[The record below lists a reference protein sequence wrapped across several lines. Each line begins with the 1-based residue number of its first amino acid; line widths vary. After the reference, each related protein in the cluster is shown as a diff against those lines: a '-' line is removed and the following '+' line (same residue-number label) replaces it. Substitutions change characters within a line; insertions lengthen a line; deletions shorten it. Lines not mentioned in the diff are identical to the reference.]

1 MTKDTLFKAVC
12 GAVGAVVGAVVG
24 YFTGAHRG
32 RKKGYSE
39 AMERY
44 LEANTGLDEEPAPSP
59 DAKLSVEEKLED
71 IVSHYDEPEETD
83 LEVGGIDFGEKA
95 DVLEE
100 EITSY
105 SKPKKNKGK
114 AHAISL
120 DEFGSDGY
128 STITVLLYRE
138 DATLTESD
146 GETVIQNWKEVGAE
160 VIQKLILDDEHDRA
174 YTRND
179 VTQTDY
185 EIVALDEKF
194 ADEGGVSD

>member
-1 MTKDTLFKAVC
+1 MSKDTLFKAIC

-24 YFTGAHRG
+24 YFIGAHRG

-39 AMERY
+39 AMNRY
-44 LEANTGLDEEPAPSP
+44 LEANTGLDEEPAPSL

-83 LEVGGIDFGEKA
+83 LEVGGIDFGDQA

-120 DEFGSDGY
+120 DDFGSNGY

>member
-1 MTKDTLFKAVC
+1 MSKDTLFKAVF

-59 DAKLSVEEKLED
+59 DPKLSVEEKLED
-71 IVSHYDEPEETD
+71 IVSSYDVPEDED
-83 LEVGGIDFGEKA
+83 LEISSVDFGDQA

-120 DEFGSDGY
+120 DEFGANGNQ
-128 STITVLLYRE
+128 TITVLLYRE

-146 GETVIQNWKEVGAE
+146 GETVIQNWKEIGAE

>member
-1 MTKDTLFKAVC
+1 MSKDTLFKAVC

-44 LEANTGLDEEPAPSP
+44 LEANKGLDEEPAPSP
-59 DAKLSVEEKLED
+59 DPKLTVEEKLED
-71 IVSHYDEPEETD
+71 IVNEYNSEPEETD
-83 LEVGGIDFGEKA
+83 LEVGIDFGDKA

-146 GETVIQNWKEVGAE
+146 GETVIQNWKEIGAE